1 MNGGGESNH
10 VFSWEIDDVLSYLNL
25 NDNQI
30 GSGTTFEGDMMTDPI
45 RFDTYQPLTVVNEV
59 VESSTNVAKKR
70 SPPNL
75 KKNGKG
81 IGEPK
86 SSVDGVR
93 DKGSLEHEIHIW
105 TERKRTKKIGI
116 LFETL
121 RALIPNIFAK
131 VKQKFFSGNTFF
143 FII

>member
-30 GSGTTFEGDMMTDPI
+30 GSGTTFEGDMMTNPI
-45 RFDTYQPLTVVNEV
+45 RFDTYQSLTVVNEV

-81 IGEPK
+81 IVEPK

-93 DKGSLEHEIHIW
+93 DKGSLEHEIHIS
-105 TERKRTKKIGI
+105 TERKRTKKIWI

-121 RALIPNIFAK
+121 RALIPNISAK